1 MISTS
6 QDWKDW
12 SAEYGTFH
20 IKAELDNGT
29 KLNLTDEDF
38 MLGSVSIT
46 DSVSGM
52 GAFNVGGVITNSF
65 NATLN
70 NFGGKF
76 NSYNLAGATIDVKFG
91 IVWEEGSDTNLFDGA
106 SVVPNRKM
114 ANDGTTSAQTNA
126 FYTGY
131 IAVENGKE
139 YTTNFLYG
147 YMCLFDADKQYLGY
161 ATVTAYKFTASV
173 DGEVV
178 AYAVGNGL
186 VPNLSSYYC
195 KKVAV
200 DEWIDR
206 GVYTLEKPTSL
217 GSTIKITGYDF
228 MDRLNKKYDGTYD
241 TRTNLFDPSDITQN
255 KLLNTNGTLTDTTST
270 FVTGYIPAQPNTL
283 YKISNILYGY
293 VVCYDADKVR
303 LGASA
308 VLQTGQVTTLPYTA
322 YIRGTG
328 LSALLPQTSVKGE
341 PNLLDTSTVWS
352 NVYISRDGTISNL
365 NERYVTDYIEV
376 DDCVTYS
383 ANLLAGYVCCYDSSK
398 NYIGYV
404 DASSWSGT
412 RWQFT
417 TYIEGETVAYI
428 RTYGYEPTISDDYVR
443 EYFGAFIFPYSASQM
458 VENLCD
464 TYGVG
469 FDANSWGLDS
479 FNVDEFEYNESTTC
493 RQVVSWIMQIGGGYA
508 RINPQGVI
516 ECKKFNKHE
525 WTSGDDLDGGVVD
538 PWDELDSADGGT
550 VDPWSSVTDYD
561 GGSSGGAE
569 FTLSKIK
576 SMNVYIED
584 ITITGVRAYV
594 YNTVNDFEFETSGSE
609 GYVIGL
615 VDNPMITQSNVSSVA
630 DRVGNALNGLSFRPF
645 DASIFG
651 DPSIEAG
658 DVIALQDYLGEVHVS
673 LITSLTY
680 SINASEQLECNAE
693 TTTSNFNS
701 YASTST
707 SVVQD
712 AYAYIT
718 KSLTDFV
725 IAEGEADGWAFRVW
739 NSGIKECWYRASV
752 TSAAF
757 NAWGNGYAT
766 AEYTVPDYPISFT
779 SYPVVQ
785 MTAQVASGAGWA
797 LPNYSNYSVNN
808 CGSYYVASLSSGSKN
823 FTINIYAIGK

>member
-1 MISTS
+1 MIQTS
-6 QDWKDW
+6 QAWKDY
-12 SAEYGTFH
+12 SAEHGVFH

-29 KLNLTDEDF
+29 KLYLSDEDF
-38 MLGSVSIT
+38 MSGSVSIT

-91 IVWEEGSDTNLFDGA
+91 IVYSEDYLNNLFD
-106 SVVPNRKM
+106 K
-114 ANDGTTSAQTNA
+114 TTSTPNKIMSNTGVVSNQTGW
-126 FYTGY
+126 FVSDY
-131 IAVENGKE
+131 IPVTDGETYK
-139 YTTNFLYG
+139 TNFHTLSVPFYV
-147 YMCLFDADKQYLGY
+147 CCFDSSKNFLGSVNRDGQYI
-161 ATVTAYKFTASV
+161 TASV
-173 DGEVV
+173 EGETV
-178 AYAVGNGL
+178 AYVVGCGQMGSIND
-186 VPNLSSYYC
+186 VYFYEYAS
-195 KKVAV
+195 AE
-200 DEWIDR
+200 EWIDR

-217 GSTIKITGYDF
+217 GSTIKVTGYDN

-241 TRTNLFDPSDITQN
+241 TLTNLFDPSDITQN
-255 KLLNTNGTLTDTTST
+255 KLLNTNGTLTDTTNT

-308 VLQTGQVTTLPYTA
+308 VVQTGRVTTLPYTA

-383 ANLLAGYVCCYDSSK
+383 ANLSAGYVCCYDSSK

-443 EYFGAFIFPYSASQM
+443 EYFGEFIFPYSASQM
-458 VENLCD
+458 VENLCK

-479 FNVDEFEYNESTTC
+479 FNVNEFEYNENTSC
-493 RQVVSWIMQIGGGYA
+493 RQVLSWIMEIGGGYA

-516 ECKKFNKHE
+516 ECKPFKDP
-525 WTSGDDLDGGVVD
+525 SDGED
-538 PWDELDSADGGT
+538 
-550 VDPWSSVTDYD
+550 
-561 GGSSGGAE
+561 
-569 FTLSKIK
+569 FTLDKLK
-576 SMNVYIED
+576 SLNVFIED
-584 ITITGVRAYV
+584 ITITGVKAFY
-594 YNTVNDFEFETSGSE
+594 TVDNEELSVLDGTE
-609 GYVIGL
+609 GYVIGIN
-615 VDNPMITQSNVSSVA
+615 NPMINEDNASAIAT
-630 DRVGNALNGLSFRPF
+630 RVGGLLNGLSFRPF
-645 DASIFG
+645 DASAFG
-651 DPSIEAG
+651 DPSYEAG
-658 DVIALQDYLGEVHVS
+658 DVVSLEDYLGETHLS
-673 LITSLTY
+673 FITSLTY
-680 SINASEQLECNAE
+680 SVNQAERLECNAE
-693 TTTSNFNS
+693 TTVDNNNNYSSNSSTIIQEASNYIKGEIKDYVIGEGTSGDWS
-701 YASTST
+701 YRIWS
-707 SVVQD
+707 
-712 AYAYIT
+712 
-718 KSLTDFV
+718 
-725 IAEGEADGWAFRVW
+725 
-739 NSGIKECWYRASV
+739 SGIKECWYRGTDNVEV
-752 TSAAF
+752 T
-757 NAWGNGYAT
+757 NAWGSGYYSSINSVA
-766 AEYTVPDYPISFT
+766 DYPVTFSSPPTVMYGVNVPGGSGWGTYVDDDTISNPGSFYIISF
-779 SYPVVQ
+779 
-785 MTAQVASGAGWA
+785 ASGS
-797 LPNYSNYSVNN
+797 YSIEV
-808 CGSYYVASLSSGSKN
+808 
-823 FTINIYAIGK
+823 NIYAKGV